1 LRARCVELR
10 RMSQRSNHASAVR
23 RPIAVACALAVS
35 LAVHLAAPAAGAEP
49 WSAAPTV
56 TVDAKAI
63 SFTNA
68 GTTLHGT
75 LYLPRLA
82 RPVPALVVFHG
93 ASEPLASTPLYRHL
107 RDGLPQMGIAVLLFD
122 RRGTGASSGD
132 AHVSYETLADDGI
145 AGARKLRGMVQID
158 AGRVGYWGISQGG
171 WLATMAA
178 VRDPRARFAV
188 AVSAPLVTPDTQM
201 GFAMT
206 NRLRALGYGSA
217 DVASML
223 HARKLWRGYLLGTNS
238 RDDAVAALAAIE
250 NEPWFRLMYLPS
262 PETLTHDPATSSWR
276 VQMDDD
282 PLRFVKQV
290 RIPTL
295 FLLGASDPWIP
306 VATTVD
312 RLRVV
317 ARDHPSISYAVV
329 PDANH
334 LMMFPPAH
342 EKMDDAQPAQVAHE
356 APQVPAYFLMLGAWL
371 EHTLRT

>member
-1 LRARCVELR
+1 
-10 RMSQRSNHASAVR
+10 MSHPSKR
-23 RPIAVACALAVS
+23 
-35 LAVHLAAPAAGAEP
+35 APAARRFLAATWILVATSLATPAAAATPVAAAP
-49 WSAAPTV
+49 WSTSPTV
-56 TVDAKAI
+56 AVDAMAV
-63 SFTNA
+63 SFANA
-68 GTTLHGT
+68 GATLHGT
-75 LYLPRLA
+75 LYVPRVG

-107 RDGLPQMGIAVLLFD
+107 REGLPQMGIAVLLFD

-132 AHVSYETLADDGI
+132 VHVSYETLADDGI
-145 AGARKLRGMVQID
+145 AGARKLRTMARID
-158 AGRVGYWGISQGG
+158 AHRVGYWGISQGG

-188 AVSAPLVTPDTQM
+188 TVSAPLVTPETQM

-206 NRLRALGYGSA
+206 NRLRALGYGNA
-217 DVASML
+217 DVAAML
-223 HARKLWRGYLLGTNS
+223 RARNRWRGYLLGTNS
-238 RDDAVAALAAIE
+238 RDAAVAALAAIA
-250 NEPWFRLMYLPS
+250 NEPWFKLMYLPS

-306 VATTVD
+306 VAATVA
-312 RLRVV
+312 RLRGV
-317 ARDHPSISYAVV
+317 ARDHPSVRYAVV
-329 PDANH
+329 PNANH

-342 EKMDDAQPAQVAHE
+342 ERMDDAQPAQVAHE
-356 APQVPAYFLMLGAWL
+356 MPQVPAYFLMLGAWL
-371 EHTLRT
+371 EHTLRA